1 MSYSTTL
8 YAVDIGALSAAIGSG
23 DESLLQRLRDAN
35 AAADDTLSEV
45 ELPGDVTLRI
55 TGEGQV
61 LFNDQ
66 PMTLEE
72 VSRAVLSIESGT
84 LEVVMEY
91 PWTKQHEA
99 VVLANNENIPKSG
112 IEQVIT
118 RWECHDPTISKNLD
132 QTPHV
137 TWSRTEV
144 DEDEDNS
151 SFRPNFGASD
161 DALSDLVFGNLD
173 SSGPE
178 HGYALEVMCFVL
190 GKFLPDDDLI
200 GDLEPLELDTPLQQP
215 RNPVPLNEYSD
226 FPVISFLKADEVA
239 AESRRLSNLALDFP
253 DDEDI
258 EEPRNAFSQC
268 VRIAADK
275 RLGIVSFYR

>member
-1 MSYSTTL
+1 M
-8 YAVDIGALSAAIGSG
+8 
-23 DESLLQRLRDAN
+23 
-35 AAADDTLSEV
+35 
-45 ELPGDVTLRI
+45 
-55 TGEGQV
+55 
-61 LFNDQ
+61 LFNDE

-72 VSRAVLSIESGT
+72 LSRAILSIESGT
-84 LEVVMEY
+84 LEVVMEH

-99 VVLANNENIPKSG
+99 VVLANNDNIPKSG
-112 IEQVIT
+112 LEQVIT
-118 RWECHDPTISKNLD
+118 RWECDDPNTSKNLD

-144 DEDEDNS
+144 EEDEDNS
-151 SFRPNFGASD
+151 SFRPNFGTSD

-173 SSGPE
+173 SGGPE
-178 HGYALEVMCFVL
+178 HGYAFEVMCFVL
-190 GKFLPDDDLI
+190 GKLLPDDDLI

-226 FPVISFLKADEVA
+226 FPVINFLTVDEVA
-239 AESRRLSNLALDFP
+239 AESRRLSELALEFP

-258 EEPRNAFSQC
+258 QEARNAFFQC

-275 RLGIVSFYR
+275 KLGIVSFYH